1 MADRPW
7 TDAEQRAVAEEL
19 SRQEANDDDR
29 SVAAYILDAV
39 APLIAAR
46 VREQVAAATLR
57 WTATYHGGTA
67 LHVLAEQVADGDPR
81 TADLMRY
88 VQRATTE
95 GADHA

>member
-1 MADRPW
+1 MPSEDYA
-7 TDAEQRAVAEEL
+7 AAGLSGEQVM
-19 SRQEANDDDR
+19 DF
-29 SVAAYILDAV
+29 AAKIGVWPSQARDLLAAA